1 MPHLSTVL
9 FDFVNLSLIPAWMI
23 YKYAAYKNPVYS
35 NAMLILNVF
44 KETQGAV
51 KKSCLTVLPLFNN
64 FLLNIFYGNYYCKC
78 ISSMQPLGGV
88 YICLALLP

>member
-9 FDFVNLSLIPAWMI
+9 FHFVNLSLIPARMI

-35 NAMLILNVF
+35 KAMLILSI
-44 KETQGAV
+44 ETQGAV

-64 FLLNIFYGNYYCKC
+64 FLLNIFYGIITANAFPAC
-78 ISSMQPLGGV
+78 SL
-88 YICLALLP
+88 